1 MGASACRDS
10 SASGERYVWRR
21 NHQRRVAVALV
32 ASTLFA
38 GALAAFALGGAGAG
52 AATSATVH
60 PDADTYV
67 DSSSPSTNYGTR
79 DLRVD
84 GSPTVN
90 SYLRFTVPS
99 TVGTVVNAQLR
110 VYAKSSQSTG
120 VIVSTVASNTWSET
134 GTTWSNAPAIG
145 TALGS
150 TGAVTT
156 GTWLSV
162 DVTAAVPGSG
172 TYSFALSTAGATALA
187 LGSKE
192 TATPVV
198 PPELVVNSGAT
209 SSTTAAN
216 SSTTVTTAPTT

>member
-79 DLRVD
+79 DLRVE

-110 VYAKSSQSTG
+110 VYAKSTG
-120 VIVSTVASNTWSET
+120 LPRVL
-134 GTTWSNAPAIG
+134 GGLG
-145 TALGS
+145 TAIIS
-150 TGAVTT
+150 
-156 GTWLSV
+156 
-162 DVTAAVPGSG
+162 
-172 TYSFALSTAGATALA
+172 
-187 LGSKE
+187 
-192 TATPVV
+192 
-198 PPELVVNSGAT
+198 T
-209 SSTTAAN
+209 SSGLLTDRQAAKRG
-216 SSTTVTTAPTT
+216 VGGEVLAYVW